1 VTVSWAPELGLGL
14 SFGLDGLSTAMLVL
28 VGGAAVPILLWT
40 LLSQRRQRR
49 LAALLSLFVVAIAGL
64 FTATDTTTLF
74 VAWEITSVLSYLL
87 VGHSGTEA
95 ARRAA
100 RSTLLVTGAGGV
112 ILLIGLL
119 LVGGGLGMPLTELT
133 TLDTQDA
140 AVRAGAW
147 LVLLAAMTKSAQVPL
162 HGWLTGAWTAP
173 TAASALLH
181 AATLVVAGVYIVAR
195 LAPGASEV
203 PGWTAAA
210 TTIGLV
216 TFVWG
221 QWSALRAVKAKTL
234 LAATTSA
241 QLGLAL
247 AAVASG
253 TSRGVAVGV
262 GLLLVHGAYKAALF
276 LTVGNITART
286 DRGDVAGLWGGTRGA
301 PALRAALVFGALTLA
316 GLPPLAGWAT
326 KEAAVA
332 WALSLPSSFAV
343 WPLAAGSAL
352 GVVVAARLVGLIG
365 ASDAPAPAPAPARR
379 AAPRPIPAGA
389 AAMPLVLLATVA
401 VTGILASPLDQLADR
416 AAMAVAGGDGAKIVL
431 WPGFGPAFTISIA
444 ALVVGAIA
452 TAIVAATGR
461 SISTTSLDRSAP
473 AVLGRVIDHGLTA
486 ASRGASIVETLDRRA
501 VVGIVA
507 GSLVLLML
515 TAVDPT
521 SISLTGLP
529 ISSGPMQLLASGV
542 VVLATCG
549 VVLLRRRLAAAVV
562 LGVVGYALAGL
573 FAVHGAPDLVL
584 TQVVVETIV
593 VIAFVG
599 VLGRRPREAPRRAAG
614 TLQQRIA
621 RLLVAVGAAAVAAA
635 LALRPALTGGPREL
649 STLATEAAKPVG
661 AGTNVVN
668 VILTDFRA
676 LDTVGELAVLM
687 MAGLAALP
695 LLRRM
700 IGRASTRLGEP
711 VTPLLAQ
718 ATPMLTRIAV
728 VLAIHLLLV
737 GHDAPGGGFVAGLT
751 LGAGLALHQLATGRL
766 PAPLER
772 VWPASLLGAGMLVA
786 ATTML
791 APTMFGA
798 APGDMG
804 AVTIRLAGLAEP
816 KLTTALALDIGV
828 LLIVVGLVLVT
839 LKVLR
844 PGHIPWPVPVDSP
857 TQQHDVDPDLPPDL
871 PPGNSPGNSPGS
883 GPGPMATSTLL
894 PTEPA

>member
-1 VTVSWAPELGLGL
+1 MTVSWAPELGLGL

-28 VGGAAVPILLWT
+28 VGGAAVPILFWT

-119 LVGGGLGMPLTELT
+119 LVGGGLGMPLAELT
-133 TLDTQDA
+133 TLDAQDA

-210 TTIGLV
+210 MTIGLV

-253 TSRGVAVGV
+253 TSRGAAVGV

-286 DRGDVAGLWGGTRGA
+286 DRGDVAGLWDGTRGA

-332 WALSLPSSFAV
+332 WALSLPSSFSV

-365 ASDAPAPAPAPARR
+365 VSDAPAPAPARR

-401 VTGILASPLDQLADR
+401 VTGILTGPLDQLADR
-416 AAMAVAGGDGAKIVL
+416 AAMAVAGGEGAKIVL
-431 WPGFGPAFTISIA
+431 WPGLGTAFTISIA
-444 ALVVGAIA
+444 ALVAGAIA
-452 TAIVAATGR
+452 TGIVAATGR
-461 SISTTSLDRSAP
+461 SIPATRLDRSAP

-521 SISLTGLP
+521 SVSLTGLP

-542 VVLATCG
+542 VVLATFG

-562 LGVVGYALAGL
+562 LGVVGYGLAGL

-649 STLATEAAKPVG
+649 SVLATEAAKPIG

-786 ATTML
+786 STTML
-791 APTMFGA
+791 APTIFGA

-828 LLIVVGLVLVT
+828 VLIVVGLVLVT

-844 PGHIPWPVPVDSP
+844 PGHIPWPVPVDSR

-871 PPGNSPGNSPGS
+871 APGLPPGSR
-883 GPGPMATSTLL
+883 PGPMATSTLL